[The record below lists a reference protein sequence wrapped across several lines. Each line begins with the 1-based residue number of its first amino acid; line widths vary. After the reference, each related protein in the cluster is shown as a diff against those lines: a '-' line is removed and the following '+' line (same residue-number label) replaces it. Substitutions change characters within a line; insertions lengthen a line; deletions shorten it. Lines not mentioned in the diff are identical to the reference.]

1 MLTKKVMLMGYAAVL
16 VAASLMVGSAGAQ
29 QSATAATTLTIYNQD
44 FALARSTVDLD
55 LKAGTNEV
63 TTTNVTRQLEP
74 DSVVLRDPAGRV
86 PFKVVEQNYDASI
99 VTQDWM
105 LQKFEGKTI
114 DFQVAHADAPPT
126 IVQGKILRA
135 DNPPLIEVNGHM
147 QFELP
152 GTPLFPASTDG
163 LLLKP
168 TLRWQIY
175 SQKPAK
181 LEAELAYITHGMS
194 WQATYNVVAPE
205 SKDVT
210 GSERG
215 DIIGWITIKNNTG
228 TDFDD
233 ARIKLMAG
241 DVAKIQEDRVTFMAS
256 AKVFRSAAMGA
267 VAAPPEV
274 TQQAFDDFH
283 LYDLNRNVTMRSGET
298 KQVQFMQAADV
309 NMKRVYEY
317 DGSGL
322 PSTVYGDSYYQT
334 DSGWALGNKNK
345 KVNVRVEIKNAEAN
359 HMGMPLPAGR
369 IRVYRRDGKGGM
381 EFVGETMIDHTPA
394 EETLKLAIGSAF
406 DVTGERKQTDFHVD
420 TKGRSM
426 DESFEVKVK
435 NQKASPVTVNVVEHL
450 SRCRNW
456 EMMKKS
462 DEYTKRDSNTVEF
475 PVVVPAHGEKTV
487 TYSVHY
493 SW

>member
-1 MLTKKVMLMGYAAVL
+1 
-16 VAASLMVGSAGAQ
+16 
-29 QSATAATTLTIYNQD
+29 
-44 FALARSTVDLD
+44 
-55 LKAGTNEV
+55 
-63 TTTNVTRQLEP
+63 
-74 DSVVLRDPAGRV
+74 
-86 PFKVVEQNYDASI
+86 
-99 VTQDWM
+99 
-105 LQKFEGKTI
+105 
-114 DFQVAHADAPPT
+114 
-126 IVQGKILRA
+126 VQGKILRA
-135 DNPPLIEVNGHM
+135 DDPALIEVNGHM

-175 SQKPAK
+175 SPKAAK
-181 LEAELAYITHGMS
+181 LQAELAYITHGMS
-194 WQATYNVVAPE
+194 WLATYNVVAPE

-233 ARIKLMAG
+233 ARVKLMAG
-241 DVAKIQEDRVTFMAS
+241 DVAKIRNVSTTLRVQ
-256 AKVFRSAAMGA
+256 AKAMGMGA
-267 VAAPPEV
+267 GLGGAIGAPQV

-283 LYDLNRNVTMRSGET
+283 LYDLNRNVNMRSGET
-298 KQVQFMQAADV
+298 KQVQFMRAADV
-309 NMKRVYEY
+309 TMKRVYEY
-317 DGSGL
+317 DGSNL
-322 PSTVYGDSYYQT
+322 PARIYGDDYHET
-334 DSGWALGNKNK
+334 DSSWALGNQNK
-345 KVNVRVEIKNAEAN
+345 KVNVRIEVKNAEAN

-369 IRVYRRDGKGGM
+369 IRVYRRDDKGGM

-435 NQKASPVTVNVVEHL
+435 NQKASPATVNVVEHL
-450 SRCRNW
+450 SRSMNW
-456 EMMKKS
+456 QMMKKS